1 LSHHGTRERHGN
13 WTSAAAFIVSGET
26 DIKPHCDMN
35 QANPPDS
42 SASSAQVTLDLEH
55 LLPYRLSVLAYR
67 VIHSISGEYHRRH
80 GLAVTEW
87 RTMAVL
93 GRFPSLSASEVC
105 EHTGMDKVAVSRAVA
120 RLLERGLLQRRIHSD
135 DRRRSVLALSPAGV
149 AVHDEIAPMVLSCE
163 QELLSPLDQAE
174 REQLDQLLTK
184 LAGPGMNAMTQ
195 KIADMA
201 NAEGHRPVVP
211 PPRF

>member
-1 LSHHGTRERHGN
+1 
-13 WTSAAAFIVSGET
+13 
-26 DIKPHCDMN
+26 MN
-35 QANPPDS
+35 QANLPTDS
-42 SASSAQVTLDLEH
+42 AAPGPVTLDLEH

-67 VIHSISGEYHRRH
+67 VIHSISGEYHRRY

-135 DRRRSVLALSPAGV
+135 DRRRSVLALSPAGM
-149 AVHDEIAPMVLSCE
+149 AVHDEVAPMVLSCE
-163 QELLSPLDQAE
+163 QELLSPLEPEE
-174 REQLDQLLTK
+174 REQLDRLLAK

-201 NAEGHRPVVP
+201 SVDGPRPPVP
-211 PPRF
+211 PAGF